1 MCRSLLKP
9 IATLLQHCWRVSVL
23 STALKQLPGKNN
35 EEKMDRFIK
44 SGMLNKELRDR
55 FLEEAKKARNYF
67 RQNISAI
74 ATIQDALDLTADAC
88 DLSLK
93 LSS

>member
-1 MCRSLLKP
+1 MCRFLFKP
-9 IATLLQHCWRVSVL
+9 IPTLLQHCWRVSVL

-55 FLEEAKKARNYF
+55 FLRGKESEKLLQAKYLRYCYNS
-67 RQNISAI
+67 RRTRSNR
-74 ATIQDALDLTADAC
+74 
-88 DLSLK
+88 
-93 LSS
+93 